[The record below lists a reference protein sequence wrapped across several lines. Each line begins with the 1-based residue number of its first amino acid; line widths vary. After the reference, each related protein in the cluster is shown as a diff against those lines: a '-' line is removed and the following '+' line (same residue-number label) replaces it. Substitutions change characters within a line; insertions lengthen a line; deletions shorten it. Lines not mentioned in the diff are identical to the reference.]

1 MAIEFACPWCTQ
13 TISVDDSKAH
23 ERIECPYCNLAVKV
37 PTESTPDLPPPLPL
51 PPQNMEGPQPVQAQ
65 RGFYRSVA
73 IGLVRTQNPGL
84 GGSLRPIVEFIF
96 PKRIHRLSFL
106 VRFVATNLLGSW
118 LILALSSRHLISPK
132 PVMTMPFEENWYC
145 YVALF
150 AFVIYMLLFVVLPR
164 VRDTGMSV
172 LWVLLS
178 LFPVVNIFLY
188 LFLIFRAPDYDFES
202 SSNAA
207 EQA

>member
-1 MAIEFACPWCTQ
+1 MAIHFVCPWCTES
-13 TISVDDSKAH
+13 ISVDDSKAR
-23 ERIECPYCNLAVKV
+23 EKVQCPHCNRPVKV
-37 PTESTPDLPPPLPL
+37 PAKSTHDLPPPLPL
-51 PPQNMEGPQPVQAQ
+51 PSQVMEGPQPV
-65 RGFYRSVA
+65 GV
-73 IGLVRTQNPGL
+73 
-84 GGSLRPIVEFIF
+84 GGSFHAMRQIVEFIF
-96 PKRIHRLSFL
+96 PKRIHRLSYL
-106 VRFVATNLLGSW
+106 VRFLATNLLGFW
-118 LILALSSRHLISPK
+118 LIVALSSRHLISPI
-132 PVMTMPFEENWYC
+132 PVMTVPFEENWYC

-150 AFVIYMLLFVVLPR
+150 AFGTYMLLFVVLPR

-188 LFLIFRAPDYDFES
+188 LFLIIRAPDYDFES

>member
-1 MAIEFACPWCTQ
+1 MAIQFACPWCTQ

-37 PTESTPDLPPPLPL
+37 PTKSTPDLPPPLPL
-51 PPQNMEGPQPVQAQ
+51 PSQVMEGPQPVGVDDSSHAM
-65 RGFYRSVA
+65 RR
-73 IGLVRTQNPGL
+73 
-84 GGSLRPIVEFIF
+84 IVEFIF

-106 VRFVATNLLGSW
+106 VRFLATNLLASW
-118 LILALSSRHLISPK
+118 LIMALSSRRLISPI
-132 PVMTMPFEENWYC
+132 PVVTVPWYS
-145 YVALF
+145 YVVLF
-150 AFVIYMLLFVVLPR
+150 VFGTYMLLFVALPR
-164 VRDTGMSV
+164 VRDTGISG

-188 LFLIFRAPDYDFES
+188 LFLIFRAPDYDFEG

>member
-1 MAIEFACPWCTQ
+1 MAIQFACPWCTQ
-13 TISVDDSKAH
+13 TISVDDRKAH
-23 ERIECPYCNLAVKV
+23 ERVECPYCNRPAKV
-37 PTESTPDLPPPLPL
+37 PTKSTRDLPPPLPL
-51 PPQNMEGPQPVQAQ
+51 LSQDIEGPQPV
-65 RGFYRSVA
+65 GV
-73 IGLVRTQNPGL
+73 
-84 GGSLRPIVEFIF
+84 GGSFHPMRRIVEFIF
-96 PKRIHRLSFL
+96 PKRIHRLSYL
-106 VRFVATNLLGSW
+106 VRFLATNLLGFW
-118 LILALSSRHLISPK
+118 LIVALSSRHLISPI
-132 PVMTMPFEENWYC
+132 PVMTVPFEENWYC

-150 AFVIYMLLFVVLPR
+150 AFGTYMLLFVVLPR